1 MTATLNTQTPTPQH
15 VPATLPDGDKLG
27 NDILAAAGTAEV
39 KALLRK
45 TVGGGKSA
53 GKTAPPR
60 VMFEPRAWSISG
72 RVD

>member
-1 MTATLNTQTPTPQH
+1 MTATLRNTAAPQH
-15 VPATLPDGDKLG
+15 APTTLPDGDKLG

-45 TVGGGKSA
+45 TAGGGKSKA
-53 GKTAPPR
+53 AKGTPPR
-60 VMFEPRAWSISG
+60 VMFEPRAWAISG